1 METILL
7 PSCGV
12 TIGILFAF
20 LGLALAVSKRTFTLK
35 ERLENYGDLPLA
47 AANLGKSDV
56 SNRLASTGFAHTLAS
71 ELARAGLPVKAS
83 EFILL
88 QMISTLLGFVLGLI
102 IFHNNLI
109 FALVAAAL
117 GFFAP
122 RWYVSYLQHK
132 RLELFD
138 SQLEGA
144 LSLLSNAVRSGYGF
158 VQAIE
163 AVSNE
168 LAQPSATEFGRVV
181 REFSLGISIQSALAN
196 MLRRNPSMDLDL
208 IVTALNVQH
217 EVGGNLAEI
226 LDTIGQTIR
235 ERVRI
240 DGEIR
245 ALTSQQRFSAR
256 VLILLPIAL
265 GGVLYAMNPSY
276 ISLLWEHNCGLG
288 MLGFSAMLMV
298 LGYLLIR
305 RIIAVRY

>member
-56 SNRLASTGFAHTLAS
+56 SNRLASTGFAHTLAI

-132 RLELFD
+132 RL
-138 SQLEGA
+138 
-144 LSLLSNAVRSGYGF
+144 
-158 VQAIE
+158 
-163 AVSNE
+163 
-168 LAQPSATEFGRVV
+168 
-181 REFSLGISIQSALAN
+181 
-196 MLRRNPSMDLDL
+196 
-208 IVTALNVQH
+208 
-217 EVGGNLAEI
+217 
-226 LDTIGQTIR
+226 
-235 ERVRI
+235 
-240 DGEIR
+240 
-245 ALTSQQRFSAR
+245 
-256 VLILLPIAL
+256 
-265 GGVLYAMNPSY
+265 
-276 ISLLWEHNCGLG
+276 
-288 MLGFSAMLMV
+288 
-298 LGYLLIR
+298 
-305 RIIAVRY
+305 